1 MSNKNQYWKGLEE
14 LEKRPDFV
22 AASKNE
28 FAEGL
33 PLEEALSGVGEFN
46 TNRRDFLKY
55 FGFSISAVALAACNK
70 APVKYA
76 IPYVEK
82 PSNVTPGLPLYYAS
96 TCGACNVGCGVLVK
110 VREGRPIKLEGN
122 EDSPISKGG
131 LCGTGQASILSLY
144 DTNRLAHP
152 VDKDGIEIEDWSK
165 VDADVIKA
173 LDAAQAAGKEI
184 AIVVDKA
191 NSPSLNKALEVFK
204 AKYPA
209 AAVYQYQP
217 VSYSGILNANDAS
230 FGKKV
235 VPSYHFEKA
244 EVIVSFGADF
254 LGTWISPVEFS
265 KDYVKNRVPKSG
277 KMSQH
282 FQFESILS
290 LSGANADY
298 RFPMKESKEGIYL
311 VTLYNKLAQKAGVSQ
326 MPMARQEELAGN
338 AIAQVAEALWKA
350 KGKSLVVSKSNIKEN
365 QMVVNAI
372 NHLLENYGQTIDV
385 DNYSMQHTYSEE
397 GFDRFVA
404 DASANKVGAALFV
417 GTNPVYSYPETTKLM
432 AALKKVGMVVSTAG
446 TRDETAELAN
456 YVCPSNHYL
465 ESWADAEVKKGLFQ
479 LTQPTISP
487 VFNTRQEIESLLVWA
502 GMENKAE
509 DGYSLSYQFI
519 KNNWKES
526 ITPAWDKALERG
538 VYNKGEVA
546 SSVPALGVIA
556 SEIVAGVE
564 KNVKNADKELILYL
578 KGGPKDGA
586 MGTNPWVH
594 EMPDPISKVTW
605 DNYVSM
611 SKTEAASIGVED
623 GDTVNITTGAYTLE
637 NMPVLIQPGQATGTL
652 AIAVGYGRKLPETVK
667 NDLKD
672 LGKNAYPFAVR
683 DANGALNFNVTSGV
697 KVEKASASYELA
709 RTQTHHSI
717 EGRDMVR
724 EATLSEY
731 NENPYVRNEHKHN
744 LISLWEDYDYSK
756 GHHWAMAI
764 DLNACT
770 GCGACVV
777 SCSIENNVP
786 VVGRDEIRRRREMH
800 WIRID
805 RYYSFAS
812 DRELDATVKVGPFD
826 VEETFQE
833 GAYVTKETE
842 IDAIEKA
849 KNGEDFKHYDN
860 VKVVFQPVMCQ
871 HCDNAPCET
880 VCPVLATTHSKEG
893 LNQMTYNRCIGTKY
907 CGNNCPYKV
916 RRFNWFRYNDNDMF
930 DYHFNNDLGKM
941 VINPDVTVRT
951 RGVMEKCSFC
961 IQNIQSA
968 KLAAKREG
976 RKMSDGDVQTACARS
991 CPSNAI
997 VFGDLNDQSSEISKL
1012 YKNERSYHMLEELDV
1027 RPSVVY
1033 MTKIR
1038 NKKEIEK
1045 SGAHHS

>member
-1 MSNKNQYWKGLEE
+1 MSNRTKYWKGFDE
-14 LEKRPDFV
+14 LEKSPAFIES
-22 AASKNE
+22 SKNE
-28 FAEGL
+28 FSEGL
-33 PLEEALSGVGEFN
+33 PLEEAFSGVGEFN

-82 PSNVTPGLPLYYAS
+82 PANVTPGLPLYYAS
-96 TCGACNVGCGVLVK
+96 TCGACNTGCGVLVK

-122 EDSPISKGG
+122 FDSEISKGG

-144 DTNRLAHP
+144 DTNRLANP
-152 VDKDGIEIEDWSK
+152 LGPDKSEISDWKKIDSAVISK
-165 VDADVIKA
+165 LKE
-173 LDAAQAAGKEI
+173 LSAAGKEI
-184 AIVVDKA
+184 AVVVDRT
-191 NSPSLNKALEVFK
+191 NSPSLNKALELFVQQYPT
-204 AKYPA
+204 AK
-209 AAVYQYQP
+209 VYEYQP
-217 VSYSGILNANDAS
+217 VSYSGMLLANEEA

-235 VPSYHFEKA
+235 IPSYRFEA
-244 EVIVSFGADF
+244 ADVIVSFGADF
-254 LGTWISPVEFS
+254 LGTWISPVEYS
-265 KDYVKNRVPKSG
+265 KGYRANRVPKEG

-282 FQFESILS
+282 IQFEALLS
-290 LSGANADY
+290 LTGANADY

-311 VTLYNKLAQKAGVSQ
+311 VSLYNKLAQKAGVPQ
-326 MPMARQEELAGN
+326 IPMARQEELAGN
-338 AIAQVAEALWKA
+338 AIAKTADALWNA

-372 NHLLENYGQTIDV
+372 NVLLNNYGTTIDL
-385 DNYSMQHTYSEE
+385 DNYSRQFTYTEAP
-397 GFDRFVA
+397 FDSFVS
-404 DASANKVGAALFV
+404 DAAAGKVGAAILLNV
-417 GTNPVYSYPETTKLM
+417 NPVYSYSKGNML
-432 AALKKVGMVVSTAG
+432 AQSLKKVSLVISTSG
-446 TRDETAELAN
+446 SLDETAEFAN
-456 YVCPSNHYL
+456 YVCPDHHYL
-465 ESWADAEVKKGLFQ
+465 ESWADAEIKKNYFQ
-479 LTQPTISP
+479 LSQPVISP
-487 VFNTRQEIESLLVWA
+487 VFNTRQALESILIWA
-502 GMENKAE
+502 GYQKEVSE
-509 DGYSLSYQFI
+509 GYSLAYEFI
-519 KNNWKES
+519 CDNWKASVSPE
-526 ITPAWDKALERG
+526 WEKALEKG
-538 VYNKGEVA
+538 VYTTGKA
-546 SSVPALGVIA
+546 AATIPAFGVLPATLVGGI
-556 SEIVAGVE
+556 E
-564 KNVKNADKELILYL
+564 KNLSTAERELVLYQ
-578 KGGPKDGA
+578 KVGPKDGA

-594 EMPDPISKVTW
+594 EMPDPITKVTW
-605 DNYVSM
+605 DNYVSI
-611 SKTEAASIGVED
+611 SKTEAQKIGVNE
-623 GDTVNITTGAYTLE
+623 GDTVNVSANGYKLE
-637 NMPVLIQPGQATGTL
+637 NMPVLIQPGQATGTI
-652 AIAVGYGRKLPETVK
+652 AIALGYGRKLPDTVK

-672 LGKNAYPFAVR
+672 LGKNAYPFVGK
-683 DANGALNFNVTSGV
+683 DSSGAQSLLVTGNIT
-697 KVEKASASYELA
+697 VEKGSGKYELA
-709 RTQTHHSI
+709 QTQTHHSI

-731 NENPYVRNEHKHN
+731 KENPYVRNEHKHN
-744 LISLWEDYDYSK
+744 LVSLWEDYDYSK

-770 GCGACVV
+770 GCGSCIV

-800 WIRID
+800 WLRID
-805 RYYSFAS
+805 RYYAFES
-812 DRELDATVKVGPFD
+812 DRELDVSVKVGPFNVD
-826 VEETFQE
+826 EKLQK
-833 GAYVTKETE
+833 GQYVTKETE
-842 IDAIEKA
+842 IAAIEKA
-849 KNGEDFKHYDN
+849 KQDADFKHFDN

-880 VCPVLATTHSKEG
+880 VCPVLATTHSREG

-916 RRFNWFRYNDNDMF
+916 RRFNWFRYNDNDNF

-976 RKMSDGDVQTACARS
+976 RKLNDGDVQVACART

-997 VFGDLNDQSSEISKL
+997 VFGDLNDSNSEIAKL

-1038 NKKEIEK
+1038 NKEEVKTE
-1045 SGAHHS
+1045 AHH